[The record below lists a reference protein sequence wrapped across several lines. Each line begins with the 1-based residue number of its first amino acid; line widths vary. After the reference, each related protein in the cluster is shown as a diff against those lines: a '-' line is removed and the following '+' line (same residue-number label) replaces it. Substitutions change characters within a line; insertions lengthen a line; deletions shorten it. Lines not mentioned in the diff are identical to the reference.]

1 MKCLYSEKAL
11 NSIFFELWFVV
22 LAYCYDTKLTSE
34 LLKDCKKAT
43 VNLCHTLLSIIM
55 IFMRFN

>member
-22 LAYCYDTKLTSE
+22 LAYCYDTKF
-34 LLKDCKKAT
+34 CKKAT
-43 VNLCHTLLSIIM
+43 VKSLSHFTVNNNDIHEV
-55 IFMRFN
+55 

>member
-43 VNLCHTLLSIIM
+43 VKSLSHFTVNNNDIHEV
-55 IFMRFN
+55 

>member
-1 MKCLYSEKAL
+1 MKEGVQLKAL

-43 VNLCHTLLSIIM
+43 VKSLSQ
-55 IFMRFN
+55 

>member
-34 LLKDCKKAT
+34 DCKKAT
-43 VNLCHTLLSIIM
+43 VKSLLSIIM